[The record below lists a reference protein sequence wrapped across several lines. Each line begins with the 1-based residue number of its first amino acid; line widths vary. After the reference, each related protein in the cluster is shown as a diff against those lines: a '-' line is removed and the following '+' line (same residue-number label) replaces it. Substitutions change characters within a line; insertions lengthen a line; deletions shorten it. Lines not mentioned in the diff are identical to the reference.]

1 LKPLPWTLL
10 LVFMLLT
17 IGISTSGYF
26 FYKKQ
31 KKDSYREQTAN
42 LRAVAD
48 LKAAEISNWRQQ
60 MLNDGHLI
68 FYNRIMVDQLLSFLR
83 QPTATDKSRISKW
96 LSIRRSYLRY
106 LDIIVSDAAGNV
118 QLSARGGESRIGNDE
133 LKLMDEARRKREV
146 VLSDLYRSEYM
157 PQIHLETVVP
167 LVAGESGGPASI
179 DGFLLMSTDPQIY
192 LFPLIQS
199 WPTPSPSAETV
210 LVCREGDTVVFL
222 NELRHRQNTAL
233 NLRLPLTSRE
243 LPAAMAILGKTG
255 AFTGRDYRGV
265 AVWSVVRP
273 VPDSPWFIVAK
284 VDREEIERPIRRS
297 ALAIFLIALSLILI
311 ATMLILFLWQR
322 QNARFLLRQFE
333 AESQK
338 QALVQHFDYLTRYA
352 NDIIL
357 LADEEG
363 NILDANER
371 AMVTYGYGREALLG
385 MNIRDLRVAEEKGKL
400 AAQMVQAEE
409 WQGLLFETAHQ
420 KKDGAAFPVEISA
433 RVIAVNNKKYFQ
445 SIVRDISER
454 KRVEENLRISEE
466 RFHSTLDNMMEG
478 CQIIGFDW
486 RYLYV
491 NNAVASH
498 GHQAKDALLG
508 RTMMEVYPGIEN
520 TEMFASLRRCREER
534 QPHQME
540 NEFTYPDG
548 TKEWFELS
556 IQPVPEGVFILSID
570 ITERKQA
577 EEALRQSEKR
587 LRETQEMARLG
598 HWYWNVKTG
607 DVEWS
612 EEVYRIFQLDPNSF
626 TPKIDSILALSPWP
640 EDHERDQELIRR
652 AMETHEK
659 GTYEQRFLRP
669 DKSIGYYHSTFQGNY
684 DDRGDLIAIIG
695 TVLDITELKRA
706 EMDLQI
712 LSSRNQAMLEAIPDI
727 IMEVDT
733 NKVYTWAN
741 KAGIEFFGTDVVGR
755 EAAFYFEGEQQTYEA
770 IKPIFN
776 GQEEVIYVQSW
787 QRRHDG
793 EKRLL
798 AWWCRVLKDSNG
810 NVSGAL
816 SSARDITEI
825 KRAEEA
831 LGESERKFRETVIN
845 LDEGYYSVTLEGILL
860 EHNQAFCRILGYD
873 IAQDMRGV
881 LLPDFWQNPDQRQ
894 EYLKAFAAIG
904 SITNYQINAKTRT
917 GEMITVLACAHL
929 VKDENNR
936 PQRIEGVFLDIS
948 KRIRAEAEIRRLN
961 EELEQRVLQRTAQLE
976 AANKE
981 LEAFSYSVSH
991 DLRAPLRAIEGFAR
1005 IVLDEYA
1012 PKLDDEGRRLLD
1024 VITGNTRKMG
1034 QLIDDLLAFS
1044 RLSRQQ
1050 MAFGPVDMVALADD
1064 VFPELKS
1071 TEKGR
1076 RIEFKINALPAAHG
1090 DRSMLRHVLLN
1101 LLSNALKFTRP
1112 RAKARIEFGGQA
1124 AIGETIYYIKD
1135 NGVGF
1140 DMEYA
1145 HKLFGVFQ
1153 RLHGSEEFEG
1163 TGVGL
1168 AIVQR
1173 IVLRHGGRV
1182 WAKSG
1187 KKGGATFY
1195 FSLPT
1200 EQGTGDKDKGIG
1212 LRV

>member
-1 LKPLPWTLL
+1 MTRGRGISGVVQPKLKPLPWTLL

-48 LKAAEISNWRQQ
+48 LKSAEISNWRQQ

-118 QLSARGGESRIGNDE
+118 RLSARGGESRIGNDE

-210 LVCREGDTVVFL
+210 LVRREGDTVVFL
-222 NELRHRQNTAL
+222 NELRHRKNTAMK
-233 NLRLPLTSRE
+233 LRFPLSHIE
-243 LPAAMAILGKTG
+243 IPAVQAALGKTG
-255 AFTGRDYRGV
+255 AFSGRDYRGI
-265 AVWSVVRP
+265 AVWSVLRSI
-273 VPDSPWFIVAK
+273 PDSPWFIVAK
-284 VDREEIERPIRRS
+284 VDRAEIERPIRRS

-322 QNARFLLRQFE
+322 QNARFLLRQLE

-371 AMVTYGYGREALLG
+371 AMVTYGYGREGLLK
-385 MNIRDLRVAEEKGKL
+385 MNLRDLRIPEERDKL
-400 AAQMVQAEE
+400 AAQMRQAE
-409 WQGLLFETAHQ
+409 QKLGLLFETTHHR
-420 KKDGAAFPVEISA
+420 KDGSAFPVEISA
-433 RVIAVNNKKYFQ
+433 RVIMVDDKKYFQ
-445 SIVRDISER
+445 SIIRNISER
-454 KRVEENLRISEE
+454 KRAEENLRISEE
-466 RFHSTLDNMMEG
+466 RFRSTLDNMMEG
-478 CQIIGFDW
+478 CQIIGFDC

-491 NNAVASH
+491 NRAVVEH
-498 GHQAKDALLG
+498 GHTTQEALLG

-520 TEMFASLRRCREER
+520 TEMFASLRRCMEER

-556 IQPVPEGVFILSID
+556 FQPVPEGVFILSID
-570 ITERKQA
+570 ISKRKKA
-577 EEALRQSEKR
+577 EEASLLALQRIRQFIDANIVGVVIADTAGKIIEANDHYLNLIGFTREEFEKGFVDWR
-587 LRETQEMARLG
+587 VITPPEWLPVDEQAIRELRENGTCPPYEKEYLRRDG
-598 HWYWNVKTG
+598 SRVP
-607 DVEWS
+607 
-612 EEVYRIFQLDPNSF
+612 VYLADA
-626 TPKIDSILALSPWP
+626 ILPGP
-640 EDHERDQELIRR
+640 
-652 AMETHEK
+652 
-659 GTYEQRFLRP
+659 GEQ
-669 DKSIGYYHSTFQGNY
+669 
-684 DDRGDLIAIIG
+684 IAAF
-695 TVLDITELKRA
+695 VLDLTER
-706 EMDLQI
+706 
-712 LSSRNQAMLEAIPDI
+712 
-727 IMEVDT
+727 
-733 NKVYTWAN
+733 
-741 KAGIEFFGTDVVGR
+741 
-755 EAAFYFEGEQQTYEA
+755 
-770 IKPIFN
+770 
-776 GQEEVIYVQSW
+776 
-787 QRRHDG
+787 
-793 EKRLL
+793 
-798 AWWCRVLKDSNG
+798 
-810 NVSGAL
+810 
-816 SSARDITEI
+816 
-825 KRAEEA
+825 KRAEEEIKSA
-831 LGESERKFRETVIN
+831 KAFLEMVIDMSPFAMWISDKAGTVTKVNHSLCDAIN
-845 LDEGYYSVTLEGILL
+845 LSKDKIVGKYNALQDTNLENQGVMPKVRAVFEKHEPARFSIPWMATNAGDVDFQGARDMYIDVSMFPICDPKGELMNVVCQWIDVTD
-860 EHNQAFCRILGYD
+860 R
-873 IAQDMRGV
+873 
-881 LLPDFWQNPDQRQ
+881 
-894 EYLKAFAAIG
+894 K
-904 SITNYQINAKTRT
+904 
-917 GEMITVLACAHL
+917 
-929 VKDENNR
+929 
-936 PQRIEGVFLDIS
+936 
-948 KRIRAEAEIRRLN
+948 RAEEKIRVLN
-961 EELEQRVLQRTAQLE
+961 AELEQRVQQRTAQLE

-1124 AIGETIYYIKD
+1124 AIGETIYYVKD